1 MPIPRRYFALT
12 IALAAH
18 TAAAQPTPDD
28 RARALALFRDSD
40 AHYKRGEFEKA
51 AELLRE
57 AYALHPEPILLY
69 NLARALEGLGDF
81 PGAIEQ
87 YERYLNADAEIA
99 DRGAIER
106 RIATLRAQVER
117 TRTPTPA
124 PDDGAPPPLSDI
136 RTAPERV
143 PSSARSV
150 DGAPVRVHAGSR
162 RLPWVIAGAGGAVV
176 GAGAVF
182 GYLSQAR
189 HDDAVAAPI
198 QADAARLQD
207 RAQTYATVANV
218 ALAVGGVAAVAG
230 VAWGL
235 YARRADRARPTV
247 AGARLDVGPA
257 AVAATWVF
265 E

>member
-1 MPIPRRYFALT
+1 M
-12 IALAAH
+12 IAIAAH
-18 TAAAQPTPDD
+18 TATAQPTPDD

-87 YERYLNADAEIA
+87 YERYLNADTQIA

-106 RIATLRAQVER
+106 RIATLRAQVAR
-117 TRTPTPA
+117 TQAPTSSPA
-124 PDDGAPPPLSDI
+124 PVPAPPVSDI
-136 RTAPERV
+136 RTGPAAATSSPPPGDEAPPRLH
-143 PSSARSV
+143 
-150 DGAPVRVHAGSR
+150 GGSR

-176 GAGAVF
+176 GVGAVF

-207 RAQTYATVANV
+207 RAHTFATVANV
-218 ALAVGGVAAVAG
+218 AFAVGGVAAVAG

-235 YARRADRARPTV
+235 YARRQDRARPTV
-247 AGARLDVGPA
+247 AGARIDVGPG

>member
-1 MPIPRRYFALT
+1 M
-12 IALAAH
+12 IAIGAH
-18 TAAAQPTPDD
+18 TATAQPTPDD
-28 RARALALFRDSD
+28 RARALELFRDSD

-87 YERYLNADAEIA
+87 YERYLNADAQIA

-106 RIATLRAQVER
+106 RVATLRAQVER
-117 TRTPTPA
+117 TR
-124 PDDGAPPPLSDI
+124 APPPDADAPPTPPVSDI
-136 RTAPERV
+136 RTLPPTAEPSPPRGDAAP
-143 PSSARSV
+143 A
-150 DGAPVRVHAGSR
+150 GAHAGPR
-162 RLPWVIAGAGGAVV
+162 RLPWVIAGAGGVVV
-176 GAGAVF
+176 GVGAAF

-207 RAQTYATVANV
+207 RAHTFATVANV
-218 ALAVGGVAAVAG
+218 AFAVGGVAAVAG

-235 YARRADRARPTV
+235 YARRHDRARPTV
-247 AGARLDVGPA
+247 AGARLDVGPG

>member
-1 MPIPRRYFALT
+1 M
-12 IALAAH
+12 IAIAAH
-18 TAAAQPTPDD
+18 TATAQPTPGD
-28 RARALALFRDSD
+28 RARALELFRDSD

-51 AELLRE
+51 AELLRD

-87 YERYLNADAEIA
+87 YERYLNADTQIA

-106 RIATLRAQVER
+106 RVATLRAQVER
-117 TRTPTPA
+117 TRGPTPTHA
-124 PDDGAPPPLSDI
+124 GPPPPPMSDI
-136 RTAPERV
+136 RTPPPPRV
-143 PSSARSV
+143 SSPPRGDAASPRA
-150 DGAPVRVHAGSR
+150 GAG
-162 RLPWVIAGAGGAVV
+162 RLPWVIAGTGGAVV
-176 GAGAVF
+176 GVGAVF

-207 RAQTYATVANV
+207 RAHTFATVANV
-218 ALAVGGVAAVAG
+218 AFAVGGVAAVAG

-235 YARRADRARPTV
+235 YARRHDGARPTV
-247 AGARLDVGPA
+247 AGARIDVGPT

-265 E
+265 P

>member
-1 MPIPRRYFALT
+1 M
-12 IALAAH
+12 IAFAAH
-18 TAAAQPTPDD
+18 TATAQPTPDD

-87 YERYLNADAEIA
+87 YERYLNAETEIA

-117 TRTPTPA
+117 TRGPTSTGEPA
-124 PDDGAPPPLSDI
+124 PPPPLSDI
-136 RTAPERV
+136 RTPAPPV
-143 PSSARSV
+143 VASPSRGEPSRRAAAPS
-150 DGAPVRVHAGSR
+150 GAG

-176 GAGAVF
+176 GVGAVF

-189 HDDAVAAPI
+189 HDDAVAAPV
-198 QADAARLQD
+198 QADAAQLQD
-207 RAQTYATVANV
+207 RARTFATVANV
-218 ALAVGGVAAVAG
+218 AFAIGGVAAVTG

-235 YARRADRARPTV
+235 YARRHDRGRPTV
-247 AGARLDVGPA
+247 AGARLDVGPGT
-257 AVAATWVF
+257 VAATWVF